1 MKDLDAKNLRMK
13 IRRDRTTKRLWLSQ
27 RSYVE
32 KVFERFNMDNAKPT
46 SAPLASYFRLF
57 IA

>member
-1 MKDLDAKNLRMK
+1 
-13 IRRDRTTKRLWLSQ
+13 
-27 RSYVE
+27 
-32 KVFERFNMDNAKPT
+32 VFERFNMDNAKPT